1 LTQTTVD
8 LYFNYTGGGEFPNDY
23 AIAVDVDFA
32 IDLVEVTPTLKSGN
46 PKVTWYMG
54 LGAFNSYITGTTV
67 TYAGGAFFLRK
78 K

>member
-32 IDLVEVTPTLKSGN
+32 IDLVEVISTLKSGN
-46 PKVTWYMG
+46 PKVT
-54 LGAFNSYITGTTV
+54 
-67 TYAGGAFFLRK
+67 
-78 K
+78 